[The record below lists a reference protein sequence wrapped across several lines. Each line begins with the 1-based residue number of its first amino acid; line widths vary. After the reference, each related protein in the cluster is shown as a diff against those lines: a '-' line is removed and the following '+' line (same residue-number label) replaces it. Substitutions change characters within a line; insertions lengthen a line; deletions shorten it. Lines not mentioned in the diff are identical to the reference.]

1 MYGAMWVPALALGFG
16 LAVPL
21 QKRLRG
27 PRLRQAVLL
36 LAGLSSVALI
46 LRSVL

>member
-1 MYGAMWVPALALGFG
+1 LALGFG

-36 LAGLSSVALI
+36 LAALSSVAVI